1 MNLFDKN
8 LQVLENRGLH
18 FIDTNRQLSENV
30 LTYIGT
36 DNEGVK
42 WFWDSNKNPVFVSG
56 ETDTSNLPDKN
67 LKQVIFFF
75 GLASL
80 KEVLDVAMHANQES
94 LFVLIEPSLSVL
106 QYALNNEDFAQL
118 DNINYVIFAAE
129 PAQIR
134 SFIEMLASS
143 KIFLLMRR
151 PAFYFN
157 SFYRQRDLNLV
168 KEYIVE
174 IRQAIS
180 HKYFKIGNSIH
191 DSLIGLINNM
201 KNLPA
206 LPLSLDA
213 AAMKNCLKEYP
224 AFIISAGPSL
234 DKNINYLKE
243 IGNRGL
249 IIAVDTIAEKLV
261 NSGIYPH
268 VISSVERINVWE
280 YFFQGKPPYYNQS
293 YLVAPPLVQP
303 EVINAF
309 SGRVILPMR
318 QTVYEYK
325 WLSKVLGLS
334 EDSAIWMGASCAHVA
349 MGLALHVGA
358 SPIVLVGQD
367 LAYCQDM
374 SKTHAAGT
382 AYDDKPLQIQE
393 DILTVEGYYG
403 GEVKTRKIWLDFK
416 MMFEKIIERTRAYVI
431 NATEGGAR
439 INGTVQEPLN
449 KVISKYCTREVNVLT
464 AFGNLPKYNIEW
476 YNVRKQMSEYVQNLE
491 KLSNE
496 SAQHLKKLK
505 DIQDRWD
512 FYINRYGISRI
523 FDIMQK
529 TDIYFKYIPEDL
541 LLYHNLQGP
550 LVNVVQKFH
559 LIPDDGS
566 AKSLKENLQVQLEF
580 CEIFSA
586 ATWLIAQVIKE
597 NYPWNLS

>member
-18 FIDTNRQLSENV
+18 FIDLNRQFSEDV
-30 LTYIGT
+30 LTYVGT

-42 WFWDSNKNPVFVSG
+42 WFWDNNKNPVSVSG
-56 ETDTSNLPDKN
+56 ETDTSSLPDKN
-67 LKQVIFFF
+67 LKQIIFFF

-80 KEVLDVAMHANQES
+80 KEVLDVARHANQES
-94 LFVLIEPSLSVL
+94 LFVLIEPSFSLL
-106 QYALNNEDFAQL
+106 QYALNNEDFAIL
-118 DNINYVIFAAE
+118 DDINYVIFAAE
-129 PAQIR
+129 PAKIR

-143 KIFLLMRR
+143 KIFLLMKR
-151 PAFYFN
+151 PSFYFN
-157 SFYRQRDLNLV
+157 SFYRQRNLNLV

-201 KNLPA
+201 KNLA
-206 LPLSLDA
+206 SLPLSPDV
-213 AAMKNCLKEYP
+213 AAMKNCLKGCS
-224 AFIISAGPSL
+224 AFIVAAGPSL

-243 IGNRGL
+243 VENRGL

-268 VISSVERINVWE
+268 VISSVERIKVWE
-280 YFFQGKPPYYNQS
+280 YFFQDKLPYYNQS
-293 YLVAPPLVQP
+293 YLVAPSLVQP

-325 WLSKVLGLS
+325 WLSKKLGLS

-349 MGLALHVGA
+349 MGLALHIGA
-358 SPIVLVGQD
+358 SPIILVGQD
-367 LAYCQDM
+367 LAYGQDM
-374 SKTHAAGT
+374 AKSHAAGT
-382 AYDDKPLQIQE
+382 AYDDKPLQVQE

-416 MMFEKIIERTRAYVI
+416 LMFEKMIELTKADVI

-439 INGTVQEPLN
+439 INGTAQEPLN
-449 KVISKYCTREVNVLT
+449 KVISKYCTREENVFT
-464 AFGNLPKYNIEW
+464 IFGNLPKYNIDW
-476 YNVRKQMSEYVQNLE
+476 DNVRKHMAEYVQNLE
-491 KLSNE
+491 KLSDE
-496 SAQHLKKLK
+496 SAKHFKKLK
-505 DIQDRWD
+505 DIQERWD
-512 FYINRYGISRI
+512 FYIKRYGVNGI

-541 LLYHNLQGP
+541 LLYHNLQGS

-566 AKSLKENLQVQLEF
+566 VKSLKENLQVQLEF
-580 CEIFSA
+580 CEMFSA
-586 ATWLIAQVIKE
+586 VTWLIAQVIQE
-597 NYPWNLS
+597 NYPWDLS